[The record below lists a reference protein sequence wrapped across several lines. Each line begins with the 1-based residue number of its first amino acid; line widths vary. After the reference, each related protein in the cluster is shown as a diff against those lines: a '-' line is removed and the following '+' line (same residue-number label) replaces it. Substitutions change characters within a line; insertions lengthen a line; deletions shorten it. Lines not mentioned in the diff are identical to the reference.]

1 MFFIYNEYMNYSR
14 KKHFIVLGIFTIV
27 FLFILIFNGIYRIHI
42 KNIQK
47 KNTSIISE
55 RLVNLEFN
63 LNSADKDI
71 ATIDSLLELPHLSDE
86 QNVILYNLLT
96 NMYYINADLENYLSA
111 FGTTLYYLKAT
122 NNTDGIV
129 NMYSNFAKYLLQ
141 NNAYENACQ
150 IISKAEEI
158 IPIEAI
164 QDKATRSIAYE
175 MLMEKSLYENNT
187 DKALEYINKSLEDI
201 DLFADDDPYKAMYKQ
216 MGQIALAKVLF
227 AKGEYS
233 EVRSII
239 SSYET
244 LLENRQTSDMQ
255 YLVWEFFMP
264 VYSLKTQLA
273 LLDND
278 FSEALDNYAIYSDY
292 CDYYNYPAKKI
303 ELAELMLLQLPSS
316 YNTEINSIR
325 NEIPVQ
331 YEKLT
336 DFYVKQF
343 SNIAIN
349 SFEKTVTYLEQT
361 IKYGEQQHANITRC
375 LFAVFIILLVLMII
389 SILVNEAQIDSITK
403 LPGKQALNKKIDS
416 LQKHKTPYTVIKID
430 MDNFRKVN
438 NTFGVAGGDDI
449 LRRTAD
455 LLVSYLTKDSYC
467 YRFGGEAFVI
477 IIKNCSITKN
487 VHFAET
493 IRSEIASM
501 ELADK
506 SKITASLGVG
516 FSSETDK
523 VLETADAN
531 VFYAKQHGKNF
542 TAFTTGGKIQLAEQR
557 LGIRFTVK

>member
-1 MFFIYNEYMNYSR
+1 MFFLYNEYMNYSR
-14 KKHFIVLGIFTIV
+14 KKHFFVSGVITAI
-27 FLFILIFNGIYRIHI
+27 FLFILVLNGVYQIHI

-63 LNSADKDI
+63 LDSADKDI
-71 ATIDSLLELPHLSDE
+71 ATINSLLELPHLSDE

-111 FGTTLYYLKAT
+111 FGKALYYFKAT
-122 NNTDGIV
+122 NNTDGMV

-278 FSEALDNYAIYSDY
+278 FSAALDNYGIYSEY

-316 YNTEINSIR
+316 YDAEINSIR
-325 NEIPVQ
+325 KEIPVQ

-361 IKYGEQQHANITRC
+361 INSQTKLHRQITRFV
-375 LFAVFIILLVLMII
+375 FAFFVIFLMLLLI

-403 LPGKQALNKKIDS
+403 LPGRQSMNNRIAS
-416 LQKHKTPYTVIKID
+416 LQKKEKPYTVIKID
-430 MDNFRKVN
+430 MDNFRKIN
-438 NTFGVAGGDDI
+438 NTFGVEGGDEI
-449 LRRTAD
+449 LHKIAN
-455 LLVSYLTKDSYC
+455 LLVSFSTKDSYC

-477 IIKNCSITKN
+477 IIRNCNIVKN
-487 VHFAET
+487 VHYAES
-493 IRSEIASM
+493 IRSEIASL

-506 SKITASLGVG
+506 TKITASLGVG

-557 LGIRFTVK
+557 LGIRLTVK